1 MYDENS
7 ERIFHLQGLKFL
19 KFSHKK
25 VKFMFEPSKLVTF
38 VSKRVV
44 FFCSLKYWEKYECW
58 SVKRDSFPANLKW
71 KIYQTFYDDIYYT
84 VDDELLLSAIQKI
97 YNHLER
103 WSNEE
108 EKFRLEKMTVSVR
121 NVYLGCLHFCCPL

>member
-1 MYDENS
+1 
-7 ERIFHLQGLKFL
+7 
-19 KFSHKK
+19 
-25 VKFMFEPSKLVTF
+25 MFEPSKLVTF
-38 VSKRVV
+38 VNKRVV
-44 FFCSLKYWEKYECW
+44 FFCSLKYLEKYECW
-58 SVKRDSFPANLKW
+58 SVKRDSFPVNLKW
-71 KIYQTFYDDIYYT
+71 KIYQTFYDDRYFT

-121 NVYLGCLHFCCPL
+121 NVYTGSLYFCCPEWVT